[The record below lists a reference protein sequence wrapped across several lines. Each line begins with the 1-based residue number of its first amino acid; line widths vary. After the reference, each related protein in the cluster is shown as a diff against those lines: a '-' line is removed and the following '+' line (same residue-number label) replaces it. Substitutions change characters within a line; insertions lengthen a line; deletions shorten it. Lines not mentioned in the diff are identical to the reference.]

1 MTPPNV
7 SFEFFPPRSVAASFR
22 LWDAIQALA
31 PLAPRFVSVTYG
43 AGGSTRALTHEVV
56 TAIGSETGL
65 DVAAHLTC
73 VGATRDETLA
83 VARDYARAGV
93 KRIVALRGDPAEGE
107 TSFAPHPGGFAGAV
121 DLVAGLKVA
130 GDFDIAVAAYP
141 EPHPES
147 RGLVADLAHL
157 KAKQDAGATEAITQF
172 FFDTEAYLRFRD
184 AATAAGITMPIVPG
198 ILPVESWSGTK
209 RFAARCGAT
218 IPKDIADAFET
229 SVRDDREDLLAIA
242 VATEICADLMEEGVE
257 DIHFY
262 TLNRPTLTRE
272 ICQAIGV
279 APCTPMA
286 RVA

>member
-1 MTPPNV
+1 MTPPNI

-22 LWDAIQALA
+22 LWDAILALA
-31 PLAPRFVSVTYG
+31 PLGPRFVSVTYG

-56 TAIGSETGL
+56 SAIGSETGL
-65 DVAAHLTC
+65 SVAAHLTC
-73 VGATRDETLA
+73 VGATKEDTLA
-83 VARDYARAGV
+83 VAADYAKAGV

-107 TSFAPHPGGFAGAV
+107 DGFRAHPGGYASAV
-121 DLVAGLKVA
+121 DLIRGLRA
-130 GDFDIAVAAYP
+130 AHDFDIAVAAYP

-147 RGLVADLAHL
+147 RGTGPDLEHL
-157 KAKQDAGATEAITQF
+157 KAKVDAGATEAITQF

-184 AATAAGITMPIVPG
+184 AATAAGITIPIVPG

-218 IPKDIADAFET
+218 IPTEIVRAFET
-229 SVRDDREDLLAIA
+229 AVRDDREDLLSIA

-262 TLNRPTLTRE
+262 TLNRPHLTRE
-272 ICQAIGV
+272 ICQALGV
-279 APCTPMA
+279 APCTPLA